1 MQKRIFSF
9 TLILSIVLSLCSF
22 NAYAKAPGVQTMI
35 PINVT
40 DTSAVLRGYVTS
52 NSGIKIKEY
61 GFKFVDNYNVSKKKM
76 TTAEHGHPINDEII
90 QYTQTGLK
98 AGTRYD
104 YHFYAINENGE
115 ETTGPAIQFTTA
127 PAKNTSSGT
136 APTVSGNRAPTLSD
150 TKKPNIDDF
159 DCSEGP
165 TSHPTFDEGTKVEFY
180 AIASDNDEI
189 DEMVLYIDGK
199 EVEREWDDDISY
211 ETSSLTAGEHIIKVT
226 VTDVSGNKREETMT
240 VTVIGT
246 WDEEDSDDITL
257 PTQGGGFTNTPQQG
271 NGTTNPD
278 GSWGNTKDEEV
289 VESHTHIPTDYYQT
303 TKYEIISG
311 DDTYH
316 RLVPYYNTECA
327 TCYETLK
334 TNVRGESTK
343 EKHVFYYNECGV
355 CGYEKEEIVVA
366 TPAPTPKNETSISD
380 FHEKAYNNASSYGGI
395 KVYVNGSKLYF
406 DVEPEIKNGR
416 TMVPL
421 RAIFEALGAEVEW
434 DGATSTVYAY
444 RGNESVELTIGSYYL
459 YTSSGVTTLDQPGYI
474 TNGRTLV
481 PVRAISEA
489 FNCDVQWYQEK
500 QLVSIVAKDREYQTD
515 VSNDSLGAE
524 QYLPNESHGTS
535 SDNQKYNKISK
546 YPTPLITYTLYDGSD
561 GYTVPMYT
569 SCSENSNKVANN
581 IAALEC
587 KILEFYDNGWCK
599 VTCASGTGY
608 VQIYRFIQN
617 YDTNKAVSPYTK
629 DIAINGTIKVN
640 IREGVPS
647 ENWSVSI
654 SGGDSPLTVVADDG
668 NAHQI
673 IYYVP
678 KYNTYKMG
686 WVEHRIFE
694 YSIDN
699 SGNTQTATGT
709 VAEMLAFAKSLI
721 DNPNNSYVSGGAGES
736 NGKNGQKFD
745 CSGFTQYVFKQFG
758 IDLPKYSGDQ
768 ASAATKVPNTQVVN
782 GTITNIQP
790 GDILFSNNGE
800 SNHVVIYA
808 GNNTYYHAAN
818 PTGGL
823 KVGKFYPEY
832 LNNEFISA
840 HRYEFKR

>member
-1 MQKRIFSF
+1 MKKRILSF
-9 TLILSIVLSLCSF
+9 ILAVSAVLSFCSF
-22 NAYAKAPGVQTMI
+22 SAYAKAPGVQTMS

-40 DTSAVLRGYVTS
+40 ATSAVLRGCVTS

-115 ETTGPAIQFTTA
+115 ETTGPAVQFTTA
-127 PAKNTSSGT
+127 PANPSSGK
-136 APTVSGNRAPTLSD
+136 APTVSGNRTPTTGD

-165 TSHPTFDEGTKVEFY
+165 TSHPTFEEGTKVEFY

-199 EVEREWDDDISY
+199 EVEREYDDYISY
-211 ETSSLTAGEHIIKVT
+211 ETSSLTAGDHTIKVT
-226 VTDVSGNKREETMT
+226 VTDVSGNKSEETMT
-240 VTVIGT
+240 VTVTET
-246 WDEEDSDDITL
+246 WVEEDSGGIAL
-257 PTQGGGFTNTPQQG
+257 PTQGGGFSNTPQQG
-271 NGTTNPD
+271 DETTNPD
-278 GSWGNTKDEEV
+278 GSWGNTEDEEI
-289 VESHTHIPTDYYQT
+289 VESHTHTPTDYYQT

-316 RLVPYYNTECA
+316 RAVNYYTTECA
-327 TCYETLK
+327 TCYETLE
-334 TNVRGESTK
+334 TDVRGESNK
-343 EKHVFYYNECGV
+343 ERHVFYYNECSI
-355 CGYEKEEIVVA
+355 CGYEKEETVVA
-366 TPAPTPKNETSISD
+366 TPAPTPNNEISIKD
-380 FHEKAYNNASSYGGI
+380 FHQKAYNNASSYGGI

-406 DVEPEIKNGR
+406 DVEPEITNGR

-459 YTSSGVTTLDQPGYI
+459 YTSSGVTSLDQPGYI
-474 TNGRTLV
+474 INGRTLV

-489 FNCDVQWYQEK
+489 FNCDVQWYQDK
-500 QLVSIVAKDREYQTD
+500 QLVSIVAKDKEYQTV
-515 VSNDSLGAE
+515 VSNDSLSTE
-524 QYLPNESHGTS
+524 QNIPN
-535 SDNQKYNKISK
+535 
-546 YPTPLITYTLYDGSD
+546 
-561 GYTVPMYT
+561 
-569 SCSENSNKVANN
+569 
-581 IAALEC
+581 
-587 KILEFYDNGWCK
+587 
-599 VTCASGTGY
+599 
-608 VQIYRFIQN
+608 
-617 YDTNKAVSPYTK
+617 
-629 DIAINGTIKVN
+629 
-640 IREGVPS
+640 
-647 ENWSVSI
+647 
-654 SGGDSPLTVVADDG
+654 
-668 NAHQI
+668 
-673 IYYVP
+673 
-678 KYNTYKMG
+678 
-686 WVEHRIFE
+686 
-694 YSIDN
+694 
-699 SGNTQTATGT
+699 ATGT
-709 VAEMLAFAKSLI
+709 IAEMLAFAKSLI

-736 NGKNGQKFD
+736 NGNNGQKFD

-758 IDLPKYSGDQ
+758 VDLPKFSGDQ

-808 GNNTYYHAAN
+808 GDNTYYHAAN
-818 PTGGL
+818 SRAGL
-823 KVGKFYPEY
+823 KVGTFYPNY

-840 HRYEFKR
+840 HRYEFNQ